1 MKRVSPTLIVL
12 HALDECQDSEQL
24 IQGFK
29 SILFSGLIKVIVT
42 SRNKAHLYTQLK
54 SDLSLEITTE
64 DINSDIVAYIEAKV
78 LGSPRLSQTRVR
90 DRVIAR
96 LSTNHGD
103 MFLWVYLM
111 LKELKSCFSVA
122 KFRVF

>member
-1 MKRVSPTLIVL
+1 M
-12 HALDECQDSEQL
+12 
-24 IQGFK
+24 
-29 SILFSGLIKVIVT
+29 T